1 MKIAYTAGSYRAS
14 TEYGL
19 VQNIR
24 KAEAVAIE
32 LWKIGYAV
40 ICPHKSTA
48 HLGGIVDDEIFLNGC
63 IEIVSRCDLIV
74 MLEEWENSEGARM
87 ELTQAEMCDISVF
100 YWPKDQN
107 KLKSFV

>member
-32 LWKIGYAV
+32 LWKMGYAV
-40 ICPHKSTA
+40 ICP
-48 HLGGIVDDEIFLNGC
+48 
-63 IEIVSRCDLIV
+63 
-74 MLEEWENSEGARM
+74 
-87 ELTQAEMCDISVF
+87 
-100 YWPKDQN
+100 P
-107 KLKSFV
+107 